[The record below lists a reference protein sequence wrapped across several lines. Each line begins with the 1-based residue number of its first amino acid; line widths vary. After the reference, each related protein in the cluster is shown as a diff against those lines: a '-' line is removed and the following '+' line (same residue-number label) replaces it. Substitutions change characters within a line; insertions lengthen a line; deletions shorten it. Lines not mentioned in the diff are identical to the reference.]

1 MKKKVE
7 VMVTAFRDGFQSC
20 VGARVFTD
28 DFLPALEAAADAG
41 FTHFEAG
48 GGARYQVPYLYCGE
62 NAFDMMDR
70 FRATVGPDANLQTLS
85 RGVNV
90 VGLDS
95 QSSDIIDLH
104 AKMFKKHGMTTIR
117 NFDALNDVRN
127 LLYSGECITNA
138 GLNHEVVIALM
149 GLPPGLE
156 GAHTSEFYI
165 KVLQDILD
173 HKVPFSSVCFK
184 DASGTT
190 PPHIIYETVKKARQI
205 LPANTHIRVHSHETA
220 GISVAQYRAALDGGA
235 NGIDLS
241 LAPMSGGTSQPDVV
255 TMWQALRYT
264 EYDMDIDIEKVL
276 KAEDVFK
283 NCMQDYF
290 IPPEAT
296 AVEPIIP
303 FSPMPGG
310 ALTAN
315 TQMMRD
321 IGMLDKYPEVIKE
334 MREVVRRGGFG
345 TSVTPVSQFY
355 FQQAFTNVMHGRDEH
370 GEWNKIFKDYGRMI
384 LGYFGKTP
392 VPPDPK
398 LVALASK
405 QLNLEPTERN
415 PREINDEDP
424 KKGIAAAT
432 KVLEENKLPVTD
444 ENIFIAASL
453 KEKGIDFL
461 KGNYT
466 IGVRKN
472 NPNAKKETSSPAKP
486 VVDNNY
492 NTSDYDVQIG
502 SKRFQISFQEDGR
515 AVVNG
520 KLYEA
525 KVLPVHN
532 ENSSKSNK
540 PSPSPATSTTET
552 TDVKAQMAG
561 KILSV
566 LVEEGQQVSEGTALL
581 TMEALKMEMNINAP
595 VSGTVQEICVAAGN
609 QIQSN
614 EILVRLS

>member
-70 FRATVGPDANLQTLS
+70 FRSTVGPDANLQTLA

-127 LLYSGECITNA
+127 LLYSGQCITNA

-156 GAHTSEFYI
+156 GAHTPEFYI
-165 KVLQDILD
+165 GVLQDILD
-173 HKVPFSSVCFK
+173 HNVPFSSVCFK

-190 PPHIIYETVKKARQI
+190 PPNIIYETVKQARKI
-205 LPANTHIRVHSHETA
+205 LPADTHIRVHSHETA

-241 LAPMSGGTSQPDVV
+241 LAPMSGGTAQPDVV

-264 EYDMDIDIEKVL
+264 DYDMGVDIEKVL
-276 KAEDVFK
+276 RAEEVFK
-283 NCMQDYF
+283 ECMKDYF
-290 IPPEAT
+290 MPPEAK
-296 AVEPIIP
+296 AVEPMIP

-321 IGMLDKYPEVIKE
+321 LGMLDRYPEVIKE

-355 FQQAFTNVMHGRDEH
+355 FQQAFTNVMQGRDSS
-370 GEWNKIFKDYGRMI
+370 GEWNTVFKDYGRMV
-384 LGYFGKTP
+384 LGYFGKP
-392 VPPDPK
+392 PAPPDPK
-398 LVALASK
+398 LVELASK
-405 QLNLEPTERN
+405 QLNLDPTTRN

-424 KKGIAAAT
+424 NKGIAAAT
-432 KVLEENKLPVTD
+432 EVLKANNLEITD

-453 KEKGIDFL
+453 KDKGVAFL
-461 KGNYT
+461 KGDYT
-466 IGVRKN
+466 IGVRKHD
-472 NPNAKKETSSPAKP
+472 PNAEKKEEQVEQSTPQKSS
-486 VVDNNY
+486 N
-492 NTSDYDVQIG
+492 YDVQVG
-502 SKRFQISFQEDGR
+502 SKKFQVHFENGR
-515 AVVNG
+515 AIVNG
-520 KLYEA
+520 KTYDV
-525 KVLPVHN
+525 KVDAVQDAG
-532 ENSSKSNK
+532 ESSQV
-540 PSPSPATSTTET
+540 ASTPNQT
-552 TDVKAQMAG
+552 TDVKAKMPG
-561 KILSV
+561 KILKV
-566 LVEEGQQVSEGTALL
+566 MVQEGEDVSEGQTLL
-581 TMEALKMEMNINAP
+581 MMEALKMEMKIPAP
-595 VSGTVQEICVAAGN
+595 SSGKVQEICVQDGS
-609 QIQSN
+609 QVQSN
-614 EILVRLS
+614 QVLVRLS